1 MENRENNNRNGLSK
15 LDNFYYV
22 VGSVINHMSTVAT
35 TAIYTMGLYKLVQL
49 VAEMN
54 TL

>member
-1 MENRENNNRNGLSK
+1 MENRENDKKNGLSK

-22 VGSVINHMSTVAT
+22 VGSIINHMSTVAT
-35 TAIYTMGLYKLVQL
+35 TAIYTIGIYKLAQL